1 MSSDLDSLPCDLTR
15 QRVRTILIF
24 PFVPFDV
31 GGFLQ
36 VNNCSSLRRNR
47 CHLLV
52 SSVSSSLLSVAVC
65 GLRTG
70 VDCNV
75 LYHWHRSLLQRRV
88 GLSLTYRKSERYQ
101 TAVSIRC
108 ALLAVPPG
116 SDAVCVT
123 QSAAADFQTD
133 QKGLALLR
141 EGLNVRGA
149 WSSQADSVALQSQVS
164 VCLRHVN

>member
-1 MSSDLDSLPCDLTR
+1 MCCIIGTDPCCSAGL
-15 QRVRTILIF
+15 
-24 PFVPFDV
+24 
-31 GGFLQ
+31 GFH
-36 VNNCSSLRRNR
+36 SP
-47 CHLLV
+47 
-52 SSVSSSLLSVAVC
+52 
-65 GLRTG
+65 TG
-70 VDCNV
+70 S
-75 LYHWHRSLLQRRV
+75 RS
-88 GLSLTYRKSERYQ
+88 G
-101 TAVSIRC
+101 VSIRC

-123 QSAAADFQTD
+123 QTAAADFQTD